1 MITFLLLLYN
11 ARLCYFFRSQA
22 LVREQQKA
30 QEVNR
35 LQEAINKILKEAGKR
50 TREEVRMTVS
60 NRRQAFL
67 VSPENDKTYLAKVV
81 FFFFFVF

>member
-1 MITFLLLLYN
+1 MRICVIL
-11 ARLCYFFRSQA
+11 FRSQA

-50 TREEVRMTVS
+50 TREEVWMKVS
-60 NRRQAFL
+60 NRRLASL
-67 VSPENDKTYLAKVV
+67 VPPEKDKTYLAKVV
-81 FFFFFVF
+81 NFS